1 LAGSTALIRATP
13 VAAVL
18 AWCLA
23 RSLGTVLALVA
34 ALAVVVRGK
43 GRSRPSP
50 SFI

>member
-18 AWCLA
+18 ACLA

-43 GRSRPSP
+43 GRSRSSP